1 MEVASMMDKDL
12 RYLFTML
19 VLFGLESLAIW
30 LLAVA
35 SVAIGGLAGVLVVG
49 LVIVPGIVVVVDRW
63 GKGGRQSVG
72 GGK

>member
-1 MEVASMMDKDL
+1 MMDKDL
-12 RYLFTML
+12 KYLFTML
-19 VLFGLESLAIW
+19 MLFGLESLAIW

-49 LVIVPGIVVVVDRW
+49 LVIIPGIVVVVDRW
-63 GKGGRQSVG
+63 GKGGGRRPVG